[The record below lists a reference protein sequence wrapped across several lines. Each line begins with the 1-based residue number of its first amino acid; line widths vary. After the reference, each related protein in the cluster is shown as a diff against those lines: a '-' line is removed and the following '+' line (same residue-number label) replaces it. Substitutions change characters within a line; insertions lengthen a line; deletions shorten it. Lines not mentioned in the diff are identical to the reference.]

1 MSNIG
6 AVFQNINFPPVQ
18 NSFRENSCVLFE
30 EVADSGGP
38 EIFQNQGGKKK
49 KGERGIFEIFI
60 QRKIAG
66 DETSN
71 RKQNLRMNLKMF
83 S

>member
-1 MSNIG
+1 MLTHSG
-6 AVFQNINFPPVQ
+6 SPSPFPG
-18 NSFRENSCVLFE
+18 RI
-30 EVADSGGP
+30 

-49 KGERGIFEIFI
+49 RGERGIFEIFI
-60 QRKIAG
+60 GVGWGIAG

-71 RKQNLRMNLKMF
+71 RKQNSRMNLKMF

>member
-1 MSNIG
+1 M
-6 AVFQNINFPPVQ
+6 
-18 NSFRENSCVLFE
+18 
-30 EVADSGGP
+30 GGG
-38 EIFQNQGGKKK
+38 EKK

-60 QRKIAG
+60 RGKIAG

-71 RKQNLRMNLKMF
+71 RKQNFRMNLKMF